1 MTLIRDYIPFEI
13 TPQQITE
20 SISKND
26 GRLIVKG
33 VMQRAEAFNYNGRRY
48 PRPILEREFKRYLDN
63 EIKER
68 RALGELDHPNSEVVN
83 LNNASHNVLEM
94 HWEGNDLVG
103 TIEVLSTP
111 SGNILREL
119 FKAGIKL
126 GISSRGT
133 GSVRTL
139 DEQGHVEVEDDF
151 NLVCFDFVSSPS
163 TIGAYMAPGSLNE
176 SVNNTNTNKYKNID
190 RIITEIISDFK

>member
-68 RALGELDHPNSEVVN
+68 RALGKLDHPNSEVVN

-126 GISSRGT
+126 
-133 GSVRTL
+133 V
-139 DEQGHVEVEDDF
+139 H
-151 NLVCFDFVSSPS
+151 
-163 TIGAYMAPGSLNE
+163 
-176 SVNNTNTNKYKNID
+176 
-190 RIITEIISDFK
+190 